1 MDSKQRNAAAL
12 HSKSPQSIVETLPP
26 AAVSHTPT
34 GRINDL
40 VGEFSNQYRAML
52 AIAREDE
59 DADFSQSAQK
69 ELAIKEGAV
78 AIITA
83 AQKMTMLIRDLQEL
97 WLFGGL
103 DTLADAK
110 DEEVERRKVGEV
122 ARLVEGLVGK
132 MPVDGGKDGEKDGV

>member
-1 MDSKQRNAAAL
+1 
-12 HSKSPQSIVETLPP
+12 
-26 AAVSHTPT
+26 
-34 GRINDL
+34 
-40 VGEFSNQYRAML
+40 ML

-83 AQKMTMLIRDLQEL
+83 ARKMTMLIRDLQEL

-110 DEEVERRKVGEV
+110 DEEVERKKVAEV
-122 ARLVEGLVGK
+122 ARMVEGLVGK
-132 MPVDGGKDGEKDGV
+132 MPGGGEGEDGV

>member
-1 MDSKQRNAAAL
+1 
-12 HSKSPQSIVETLPP
+12 
-26 AAVSHTPT
+26 
-34 GRINDL
+34 
-40 VGEFSNQYRAML
+40 ML

-110 DEEVERRKVGEV
+110 DEEVERRKVVEV
-122 ARLVEGLVGK
+122 ARMVEGLVGK
-132 MPVDGGKDGEKDGV
+132 MPGGGEGEDGV

>member
-1 MDSKQRNAAAL
+1 
-12 HSKSPQSIVETLPP
+12 
-26 AAVSHTPT
+26 
-34 GRINDL
+34 
-40 VGEFSNQYRAML
+40 ML

-110 DEEVERRKVGEV
+110 DEEVERKKVAEV
-122 ARLVEGLVGK
+122 ARMVEGLVGK
-132 MPVDGGKDGEKDGV
+132 IPGVGREGEDGV

>member
-1 MDSKQRNAAAL
+1 
-12 HSKSPQSIVETLPP
+12 
-26 AAVSHTPT
+26 
-34 GRINDL
+34 
-40 VGEFSNQYRAML
+40 ML

-110 DEEVERRKVGEV
+110 DEEVERRKVAEV
-122 ARLVEGLVGK
+122 ARMVEGLVGK
-132 MPVDGGKDGEKDGV
+132 MPGGREGEDGV

>member
-12 HSKSPQSIVETLPP
+12 HR
-26 AAVSHTPT
+26 
-34 GRINDL
+34 RINDL

-110 DEEVERRKVGEV
+110 DEEVERKKVAEV
-122 ARLVEGLVGK
+122 ARMVEGLVGK
-132 MPVDGGKDGEKDGV
+132 IPGVGREGEDGV

>member
-1 MDSKQRNAAAL
+1 
-12 HSKSPQSIVETLPP
+12 
-26 AAVSHTPT
+26 
-34 GRINDL
+34 
-40 VGEFSNQYRAML
+40 ML

-110 DEEVERRKVGEV
+110 DEEAERKKVAEV
-122 ARLVEGLVGK
+122 ARMVEGLVGK
-132 MPVDGGKDGEKDGV
+132 IPGVGREGEDGV